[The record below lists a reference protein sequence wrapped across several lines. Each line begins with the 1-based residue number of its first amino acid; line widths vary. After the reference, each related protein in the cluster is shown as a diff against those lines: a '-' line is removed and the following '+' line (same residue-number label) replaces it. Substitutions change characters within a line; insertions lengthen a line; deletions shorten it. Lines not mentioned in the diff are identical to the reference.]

1 MSTVTPSVTNRI
13 KIHFLTVGWKNN
25 NRREELRA
33 NDLMIFFTAQM
44 QGRTEE
50 YKAMAIVEYST
61 TPDLSK
67 IAQVLAEFWQT
78 EARLIQQITHSKGG
92 RSIRPLHPWRLLGLQ
107 IRQTCSATKSSEW
120 GMFANWCCPNLSAL
134 PTA

>member
-1 MSTVTPSVTNRI
+1 MTNKI
-13 KIHFLTVGWKNN
+13 KIHFLTASWKEN

-44 QGRTEE
+44 QGRAEE

-61 TPDLSK
+61 TPDLPK

-92 RSIRPLHPWRLLGLQ
+92 RSIRPLNPWRLLGLQ
-107 IRQTCSATKSSEW
+107 IRQTCSVTKRSEW
-120 GMFANWCCPNLSAL
+120 GMFASWSCPDLPELSVG
-134 PTA
+134 